1 MKKNTS
7 ARHPAIAVA
16 RVFSLIDINRVVR
29 GCTGIDVEGISV
41 TYRSMS
47 LGARFLPVAVL
58 GFGLISGCS
67 AFPLEDLA
75 LRKPPPPTISA
86 RSAQQ
91 TAVMD
96 KDGYPNISTPL
107 VAANSQMTDGDAAA
121 LQAQLTALGQ
131 QRKAGTLSEAQYKA
145 KVAELRKLAQ
155 THGTNMETQIQQ

>member
-1 MKKNTS
+1 M
-7 ARHPAIAVA
+7 
-16 RVFSLIDINRVVR
+16 
-29 GCTGIDVEGISV
+29 
-41 TYRSMS
+41 TYRTMS

-75 LRKPPPPTISA
+75 LRKPPPPTIST
-86 RSAQQ
+86 RSAEKS
-91 TAVMD
+91 ALVG

-107 VAANSQMTDGDAAA
+107 VAANTQMSDGDAAA

-131 QRKAGTLSEAQYKA
+131 QRKAGTLTDAQYKA

-155 THGTNMETQIQQ
+155 SHGTDMETQIKQ